1 MSWIA
6 REGLVRRVVDGVL
19 RERAPVILGGPGVGK
34 RTVAHAA
41 AERLRERGIE
51 AIVLE
56 HGDGDGVP
64 GSAPGSAVLRTGGLA
79 LYRALG
85 AARAPRELDGRPI
98 QRVPLVPLL
107 RRDLRA
113 WAAAA
118 GYAFSE
124 SELEHAFRASGGH
137 AGVFAAWLDACRF
150 TRSAPALEARV
161 TQACEPIFARL
172 DRELAH
178 PELAPVFDWLV
189 KAKSAS
195 VLALR
200 RATRA
205 TKPVLD
211 RLACAGPVS
220 RTLGARAEIAAVCEL
235 YLRRRADAG

>member
-1 MSWIA
+1 VGWVA
-6 REGLVRRVVDGVL
+6 REGLVRRIVDGAL
-19 RERAPVILGGPGVGK
+19 RGRAPVIFGGPGVGK
-34 RTVAHAA
+34 THVALAA

-51 AIVLE
+51 AVVIE
-56 HGDGDGVP
+56 HGDADEEP
-64 GSAPGSAVLRTGGLA
+64 GLAPERVALRTGGLA
-79 LYRALG
+79 LHRALG
-85 AARAPRELDGRPI
+85 SARAPKELDGRPI

-124 SELEHAFRASGGH
+124 DELEHAFRASGGH
-137 AGVFAAWLDACRF
+137 AFVFSAWLDACRF
-150 TRSAPALEARV
+150 TRSGPALEARV
-161 TQACEPIFARL
+161 LEACEPIFARL

-178 PELAPVFDWLV
+178 PELAPVFDWLM

-205 TKPVLD
+205 SKPVLD

-220 RTLGARAEIAAVCEL
+220 RTLGAKAEIAIACEL
-235 YLRRRADAG
+235 YLRRRAG

>member
-1 MSWIA
+1 MTWIA
-6 REGLVRRVVDGVL
+6 REGVL
-19 RERAPVILGGPGVGK
+19 RRIIDGALRGRAPIVFGGPGTG
-34 RTVAHAA
+34 RTTVVNAA
-41 AERLRERGIE
+41 AERLRERGVFVEVIE
-51 AIVLE
+51 HDDAAREPL
-56 HGDGDGVP
+56 
-64 GSAPGSAVLRTGGLA
+64 SSRAAVCIRSGGLELHRGPA
-79 LYRALG
+79 CSGPG
-85 AARAPRELDGRPI
+85 ARIDGLPI

-124 SELEHAFRASGGH
+124 SELEHAFHASGGH
-137 AGVFAAWLDACRF
+137 AFVFAAWLDACRF
-150 TRSAPALEARV
+150 TRSAAALEARV
-161 TQACEPIFARL
+161 LEACEPVFARL

-178 PELAPVFDWLV
+178 PELAPVFDWLS

-220 RTLGARAEIAAVCEL
+220 RTLGAKAEIAVACEL
-235 YLRRRADAG
+235 YLRRRSG

>member
-1 MSWIA
+1 VGWLA
-6 REGLVRRVVDGVL
+6 REGLVRRVVDGAL
-19 RERAPVILGGPGVGK
+19 RGRAPLILGGPGVGK
-34 RTVAHAA
+34 TTVAQAA
-41 AERLRERGIE
+41 AERLKERGVD
-51 AIVLE
+51 AVVLD
-56 HGDGDGVP
+56 HGDTEDVALA
-64 GSAPGSAVLRTGGLA
+64 APDQVALRTGGLA

-85 AARAPRELDGRPI
+85 PTRALDGRPV

-124 SELEHAFRASGGH
+124 SQLEAAFRASGGH
-137 AGVFAAWLDACRF
+137 AFVFAAWLDACRF
-150 TRSAPALEARV
+150 TRNAAALEARV
-161 TQACEPIFARL
+161 AEACEPVFARL

-200 RATRA
+200 RATKA
-205 TKPVLD
+205 GKPVLD
-211 RLACAGPVS
+211 RLACAGPVT
-220 RTLGARAEIAAVCEL
+220 RTLGARAEIAVVCEL
-235 YLRRRADAG
+235 YLRRRGEG

>member
-1 MSWIA
+1 
-6 REGLVRRVVDGVL
+6 
-19 RERAPVILGGPGVGK
+19 VILGGPGVGK
-34 RTVAHAA
+34 TTVAQAA
-41 AERLRERGIE
+41 AERLRELGSE
-51 AIVLE
+51 VVVLE
-56 HGDGDGVP
+56 HTDADE
-64 GSAPGSAVLRTGGLA
+64 APGAAPGAIALRTGGLA
-79 LYRALG
+79 LHRLLASG
-85 AARAPRELDGRPI
+85 RAPGELDGRPI

-137 AGVFAAWLDACRF
+137 AFVFSAWLDACRF
-150 TRSAPALEARV
+150 TRSGAALEARV
-161 TQACEPIFARL
+161 VEACEPVFARL

-178 PELAPVFDWLV
+178 PELAPVFDWLL

-211 RLACAGPVS
+211 RLACAGPVT
-220 RTLGARAEIAAVCEL
+220 RTLGAKAEIAVACEL
-235 YLRRRADAG
+235 YLRRRSS

>member
-1 MSWIA
+1 MGWVA
-6 REGLVRRVVDGVL
+6 REGLVRRIVDGAL
-19 RERAPVILGGPGVGK
+19 RGRAPVILGGPGVGK
-34 RTVAHAA
+34 TTVAHAA
-41 AERLRERGIE
+41 AERLRERGVE

-56 HGDGDGVP
+56 HGDADEHAS
-64 GSAPGSAVLRTGGLA
+64 SAPERVALRTGGLA
-79 LYRALG
+79 LHRALG
-85 AARAPRELDGRPI
+85 SAPLDGRPV

-137 AGVFAAWLDACRF
+137 AFVFSAWLDACRF
-150 TRSAPALEARV
+150 TRSGPALEARV
-161 TQACEPIFARL
+161 LEACEPVFARL

-178 PELAPVFDWLV
+178 PELAPIYDWLA

-200 RATRA
+200 RATHA

-211 RLACAGPVS
+211 RLACAGPIS
-220 RTLGARAEIAAVCEL
+220 RTLGARAEIAVACEL
-235 YLRRRADAG
+235 YLRRRAD

>member
-1 MSWIA
+1 MGWVA
-6 REGLVRRVVDGVL
+6 REGLVRRIVDGVL

-34 RTVAHAA
+34 TTVVLAA

-56 HGDGDGVP
+56 HADAVEDP
-64 GSAPGSAVLRTGGLA
+64 GSAPESAPGSVVLRSGGLA
-79 LYRALG
+79 LYRALT
-85 AARAPRELDGRPI
+85 AARELDGRPI

-137 AGVFAAWLDACRF
+137 AAVFSAWLDACRF
-150 TRSAPALEARV
+150 TRSATALEARV
-161 TQACEPIFARL
+161 AEACEPIFARL

-195 VLALR
+195 VLAVR

-211 RLACAGPVS
+211 RLACAGPVT
-220 RTLGARAEIAAVCEL
+220 RTLGARAEIAVACEL
-235 YLRRRADAG
+235 YLRRRT